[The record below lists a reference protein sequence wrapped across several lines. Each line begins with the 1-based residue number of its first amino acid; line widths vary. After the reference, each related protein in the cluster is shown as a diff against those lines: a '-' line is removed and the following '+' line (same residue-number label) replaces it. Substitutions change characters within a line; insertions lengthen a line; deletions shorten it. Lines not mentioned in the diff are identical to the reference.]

1 MEASRNSPSS
11 RPAPRDVSLLP
22 RHWAWLSTQ
31 PRSASATLRQLVDEA
46 RQDCD
51 GRFGIDAARERC
63 YFLMRDLAGDAPGF
77 EDACRA
83 LYAGEAARF
92 AEILAAWPE
101 VLRHQIEAA
110 APGVWSVPGDT
121 PERA

>member
-1 MEASRNSPSS
+1 METSRNSPSS
-11 RPAPRDVSLLP
+11 RLASRDVSLFP

-31 PRSASATLRQLVDEA
+31 PRSASATLRRLVDEA
-46 RQDCD
+46 RQDRD
-51 GRFGIDAARERC
+51 GHFEIEAARERC

-92 AEILAAWPE
+92 ASILA
-101 VLRHQIEAA
+101 
-110 APGVWSVPGDT
+110 G
-121 PERA
+121 